1 MKIID
6 GELLGIISQAL
17 NQWSTQLDKDVRE
30 LTQAQD
36 RGENVPINV
45 LGLFRENAD
54 RLNKAIEKWDELSEQ
69 NIIALNGD
77 EFDEL
82 TTYNYLSLD

>member
-36 RGENVPINV
+36 RGENVPSNV

-69 NIIALNGD
+69 NIIALNDD

>member
-36 RGENVPINV
+36 RGENVPSNV